1 MIYASTKIGVALTGL
16 MNTLLLNPIEVSWR
30 EEIFP
35 LRGDYFWKFLRSNVE
50 VFYYCWLTGL
60 GGKSGSRSPWYNWVV
75 VLLRKSS
82 EDDAWSQ
89 STSLDICEGVP
100 LAKWV
105 PNLPSEEP
113 PVDIWSMLLTFKITL
128 LARAEESVEVPDTLS
143 PSWSWQQEARL
154 RHKITKMVKTR
165 TQMTPAKMATR
176 VIWRGKGPINK

>member
-1 MIYASTKIGVALTGL
+1 
-16 MNTLLLNPIEVSWR
+16 MNTLLLNTIDWGKSLCKVR
-30 EEIFP
+30 ESFSSLE
-35 LRGDYFWKFLRSNVE
+35 GADYFWKFLRSNE
-50 VFYYCWLTGL
+50 AAFGGFYDCWLTGL
-60 GGKSGSRSPWYNWVV
+60 GGKSGSRSPADWYNWVV

-176 VIWRGKGPINK
+176 VIWSGKGPINK